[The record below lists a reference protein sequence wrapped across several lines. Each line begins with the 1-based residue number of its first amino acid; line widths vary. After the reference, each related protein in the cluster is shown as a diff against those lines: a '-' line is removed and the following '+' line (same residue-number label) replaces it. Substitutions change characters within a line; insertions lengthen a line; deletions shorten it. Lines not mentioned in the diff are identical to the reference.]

1 MIFINV
7 FRGPVHKIVSFFLK
21 IIIKLIV
28 FINDLKQNEI
38 DVLYSMKELLLRNLL
53 I

>member
-7 FRGPVHKIVSFFLK
+7 FRGPVHKLVSFFLE

-28 FINDLKQNEI
+28 FINDLK
-38 DVLYSMKELLLRNLL
+38 
-53 I
+53 